1 MKQNSLILPIVGGGV
16 AFLCFFFPW
25 IAFDM
30 SSLDLD
36 LVISQLEGSITIAGF
51 RMAISGGNLFTS
63 IAFLATLTIL
73 GVCIYMLN
81 QKTPWKARSPV
92 LISSGIGLLF
102 MVFTLIQFFPGANP
116 DLRMVSDMLK
126 STYFK
131 IDMSKLI
138 SPQFGGFGVAIG
150 FIVALIGAWNI
161 PKSDTSMKNNEQE
174 VTA

>member
-1 MKQNSLILPIVGGGV
+1 MKKNPLILPLIGGGV
-16 AFLCFFFPW
+16 ALLCFFLPW
-25 IAFDM
+25 IAFNM

-36 LVISQLEGSITIAGF
+36 LVVPQLEGSLTIAGF
-51 RMAISGGNLFTS
+51 RMAISGGNLFIS

-102 MVFTLIQFFPGANP
+102 MVFTLIQFFPGTNP
-116 DLRMVSDMLK
+116 ELRMVSDILK
-126 STYFK
+126 STDFK
-131 IDMSKLI
+131 IDMSKVI
-138 SPQFGGFGVAIG
+138 SLQFGGFGVAIG

-161 PKSDTSMKNNEQE
+161 PKSNVSVEGDDQD
-174 VTA
+174 VTG

>member
-1 MKQNSLILPIVGGGV
+1 
-16 AFLCFFFPW
+16 
-25 IAFDM
+25 
-30 SSLDLD
+30 
-36 LVISQLEGSITIAGF
+36 
-51 RMAISGGNLFTS
+51 
-63 IAFLATLTIL
+63 
-73 GVCIYMLN
+73 
-81 QKTPWKARSPV
+81 
-92 LISSGIGLLF
+92 

-126 STYFK
+126 STDFK

>member
-1 MKQNSLILPIVGGGV
+1 MKKNPLILPIVGGGV
-16 AFLCFFFPW
+16 AFLCFFLPW
-25 IAFDM
+25 MAFDM

-36 LVISQLEGSITIAGF
+36 LVVPQLEGTITIAGF
-51 RMAISGGNLFTS
+51 RMAVSGGNLFTS

-102 MVFTLIQFFPGANP
+102 MVFTLIQFFPGTNP
-116 DLRMVSDMLK
+116 ELRMVSDMLK
-126 STYFK
+126 STDFK
-131 IDMSKLI
+131 IDMSKVI

-150 FIVALIGAWNI
+150 FIVAIIGAWNI
-161 PKSDTSMKNNEQE
+161 PKSDTLVEKTE
-174 VTA
+174 